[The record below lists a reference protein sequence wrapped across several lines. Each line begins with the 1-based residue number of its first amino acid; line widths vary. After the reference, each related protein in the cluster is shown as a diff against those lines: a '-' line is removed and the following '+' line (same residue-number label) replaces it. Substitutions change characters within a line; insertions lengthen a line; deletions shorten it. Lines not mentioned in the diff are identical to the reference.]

1 MTLNQFLA
9 TLKTQNVTVVVKNL
23 EDAQIC
29 KVDAGSYSALDET
42 VKDRI
47 INRWYINGATS
58 VAIVLNDEP
67 VVSA

>member
-9 TLKTQNVTVVVKNL
+9 TLKTQNVTVVVKNS
-23 EDAQIC
+23 EDTQIC

-58 VAIVLNDEP
+58 ITVVLNDIP
-67 VVSA
+67 ISA